1 MARRSADSLVYL
13 NEDILY
19 LRNKRLVEYDIVEG
33 GYSVARNEKLL
44 PRDFLRRLAK
54 LDKKRRHVEIGIY
67 SGEHKEFTK
76 ALFAGFQKYVK
87 LFREE
92 NGVEDEKV
100 LSIKKDSITLY
111 DSDIEMT
118 RFGEH
123 VEFTLRE
130 TASSYLLL
138 GKKEFFLN
146 SKTDRFW
153 YKGFDS
159 ELDTAD
165 TLLEEIRKILE
176 FAEYKDRRFLFEY
189 LKELRQAYVG
199 RELCHSYYK
208 ELGPNA
214 AYRLADSMK
223 GYTVFLEH
231 ADDESVDHLDISYNY
246 ENILL
251 PLIRIMV

>member
-1 MARRSADSLVYL
+1 MQVNLDRLVYL
-13 NEDILY
+13 NDDVVY
-19 LRNKRLVEYDIVEG
+19 LRNKRIIEYDIVEG

-44 PRDFLRRLAK
+44 SRDFLRRLAR
-54 LDKKRRHVEIGIY
+54 LDKKRRHIEIGIY

-76 ALFAGFQKYVK
+76 SLFAGFRKYVK

-92 NGVEDEKV
+92 NGVENEKV

-111 DSDIEMT
+111 DTNIETT
-118 RFGEH
+118 RFGEY

-130 TASSYLLL
+130 TATSYLLL

-146 SKTDRFW
+146 SKTGKFW

-159 ELDTAD
+159 ELDPVE
-165 TLLEEIRKILE
+165 TLLEEVRKVLE

-189 LKELRQAYVG
+189 IKEIRQAYVG

-214 AYRLADSMK
+214 AYRLTSSMK
-223 GYTVFLEH
+223 GYTVFIEH
-231 ADDESVDHLDISYNY
+231 ADDESVDDLDISYNY

-251 PLIRIMV
+251 PLIRIII